1 MHPIAAFCRRN
12 LNALGLELYSI
23 AYPLL
28 PKDRRDWLFEKNV
41 NIVPAET
48 GVKIIDKD
56 EESIT
61 IGKFNKDGTYSD
73 KPFRILTT
81 TDIHLGDTPS
91 LRRKAMQMLAN
102 HIAQAKPDLVIFT
115 GDIILSKFQQLDSV
129 QFARFMEKTGVYWA
143 IVFGNHE
150 VHEEKGFYKWL
161 MLDSMRRYPH
171 CLALHGD
178 DSLYGYGNYRI
189 DIKNG
194 ENSLLQSLYL
204 FDSGRDIRERYYKDY
219 GVPEGMKGYDFLKP
233 EQIEWYKNCVR
244 RTEEKY
250 GKVKSMMYF
259 HIPLPEFEEYINVML
274 GGEAVSQVYDDGKS
288 FDLTV
293 KTSDASR
300 ATMDDIS
307 NLMID
312 AAGQKVPLSYVADIR
327 SVTGPNTINRENV
340 QRKIVI
346 SANVSER
353 DLRSVVNEIQDRVEA
368 NIRLPEGYH
377 IEYGGQFESEAAAS
391 RTLLLTSLMSLL
403 VIFMLL
409 YNEFKDVK
417 ESGVILLNL
426 PLALIGGVIILW
438 LTSGE
443 ISIPAIIG
451 FISLFG
457 IATRNGMLLI
467 SHYTHLRGEG
477 MGLRES
483 VIQGSLDRLNPILMT
498 ALSSA
503 LALIPLALNGDLPGN
518 EIQSPMATVILGGLL
533 TSTFLNGFII
543 PIVYLI
549 MNKNKE

>member
-150 VHEEKGFYKWL
+150 VREEKGFYKWL

-219 GVPEGMKGYDFLKP
+219 GVPDGMKGYDFLKP

-259 HIPLPEFEEYINVML
+259 HIPLPEFEHVMKL
-274 GGEAVSQVYDDGKS
+274 DENGQSTAGCMNPSAVRRSTAEC
-288 FDLTV
+288 LTPY
-293 KTSDASR
+293 A
-300 ATMDDIS
+300 
-307 NLMID
+307 
-312 AAGQKVPLSYVADIR
+312 
-327 SVTGPNTINRENV
+327 
-340 QRKIVI
+340 
-346 SANVSER
+346 
-353 DLRSVVNEIQDRVEA
+353 
-368 NIRLPEGYH
+368 
-377 IEYGGQFESEAAAS
+377 
-391 RTLLLTSLMSLL
+391 
-403 VIFMLL
+403 
-409 YNEFKDVK
+409 
-417 ESGVILLNL
+417 
-426 PLALIGGVIILW
+426 
-438 LTSGE
+438 
-443 ISIPAIIG
+443 
-451 FISLFG
+451 
-457 IATRNGMLLI
+457 
-467 SHYTHLRGEG
+467 
-477 MGLRES
+477 
-483 VIQGSLDRLNPILMT
+483 
-498 ALSSA
+498 SSA
-503 LALIPLALNGDLPGN
+503 ALRRSTADTTM
-518 EIQSPMATVILGGLL
+518 ST
-533 TSTFLNGFII
+533 TSVRTTKGSASYTASAADTRHT
-543 PIVYLI
+543 PWARTSAGRR
-549 MNKNKE
+549 KSGCRA

>member
-73 KPFRILTT
+73 RPFRILTT

-115 GDIILSKFQQLDSV
+115 GDIILSKFQQLDAV

-219 GVPEGMKGYDFLKP
+219 GVPDGMKGYDFLKP

-250 GKVKSMMYF
+250 RKVKSMMYF
-259 HIPLPEFEEYINVML
+259 HIPLPEFEHVMKL
-274 GGEAVSQVYDDGKS
+274 DENGQYVPTGEA
-288 FDLTV
+288 
-293 KTSDASR
+293 
-300 ATMDDIS
+300 
-307 NLMID
+307 
-312 AAGQKVPLSYVADIR
+312 
-327 SVTGPNTINRENV
+327 
-340 QRKIVI
+340 KIF
-346 SANVSER
+346 
-353 DLRSVVNEIQDRVEA
+353 
-368 NIRLPEGYH
+368 
-377 IEYGGQFESEAAAS
+377 YGG
-391 RTLLLTSLMSLL
+391 M
-403 VIFMLL
+403 
-409 YNEFKDVK
+409 Y
-417 ESGVILLNL
+417 
-426 PLALIGGVIILW
+426 
-438 LTSGE
+438 
-443 ISIPAIIG
+443 
-451 FISLFG
+451 
-457 IATRNGMLLI
+457 
-467 SHYTHLRGEG
+467 
-477 MGLRES
+477 ES
-483 VIQGSLDRLNPILMT
+483 VGCSPFNSGMFDVICELGSTQAVYCGHDHVNDFC
-498 ALSSA
+498 A
-503 LALIPLALNGDLPGN
+503 NYK
-518 EIQSPMATVILGGLL
+518 GGLL
-533 TSTFLNGFII
+533 HIQPVRRIRDIHHGHELRLAGGKVDAGRDDNRDSARRQHNGRQTLQPRLSQAPRAVQRRKTGIRRKQEKII
-543 PIVYLI
+543 WHQAKII
-549 MNKNKE
+549 SNMCSNS

>member
-48 GVKIIDKD
+48 GVKIIDRD
-56 EESIT
+56 EESVT

-73 KPFRILTT
+73 RPFRILTT

-115 GDIILSKFQQLDSV
+115 GDIILSKFQQLDAV

-150 VHEEKGFYKWL
+150 VREEKGFYKWL

-250 GKVKSMMYF
+250 RKVKSMMYF
-259 HIPLPEFEEYINVML
+259 HIPLPEFEHVMKL
-274 GGEAVSQVYDDGKS
+274 DENGQYVPTGEA
-288 FDLTV
+288 
-293 KTSDASR
+293 
-300 ATMDDIS
+300 
-307 NLMID
+307 
-312 AAGQKVPLSYVADIR
+312 
-327 SVTGPNTINRENV
+327 
-340 QRKIVI
+340 KIF
-346 SANVSER
+346 
-353 DLRSVVNEIQDRVEA
+353 
-368 NIRLPEGYH
+368 
-377 IEYGGQFESEAAAS
+377 YGG
-391 RTLLLTSLMSLL
+391 M
-403 VIFMLL
+403 
-409 YNEFKDVK
+409 Y
-417 ESGVILLNL
+417 
-426 PLALIGGVIILW
+426 
-438 LTSGE
+438 
-443 ISIPAIIG
+443 
-451 FISLFG
+451 
-457 IATRNGMLLI
+457 
-467 SHYTHLRGEG
+467 
-477 MGLRES
+477 ES
-483 VIQGSLDRLNPILMT
+483 VGCSPFNSGMFDAICELGSTQAVYCGHDHVNDFCANYKGVCFIYSQCGGYETYTMGTNFGWPEEKWIQGVTITEILPDG
-498 ALSSA
+498 S
-503 LALIPLALNGDLPGN
+503 I
-518 EIQSPMATVILGGLL
+518 TVGRR
-533 TSTFLNGFII
+533 FNRD
-543 PIVYLI
+543 YLKRPEQF
-549 MNKNKE
+549 NAEKQAYEESKRK

>member
-73 KPFRILTT
+73 RPFRILTT

-115 GDIILSKFQQLDSV
+115 GDIILSKFQQLDAV

-219 GVPEGMKGYDFLKP
+219 GVPDGMKGYDFLKP

-259 HIPLPEFEEYINVML
+259 HIPLPEFEHVMKL
-274 GGEAVSQVYDDGKS
+274 DENGQYVPTGEA
-288 FDLTV
+288 
-293 KTSDASR
+293 
-300 ATMDDIS
+300 
-307 NLMID
+307 
-312 AAGQKVPLSYVADIR
+312 
-327 SVTGPNTINRENV
+327 
-340 QRKIVI
+340 KIF
-346 SANVSER
+346 
-353 DLRSVVNEIQDRVEA
+353 
-368 NIRLPEGYH
+368 
-377 IEYGGQFESEAAAS
+377 YGG
-391 RTLLLTSLMSLL
+391 M
-403 VIFMLL
+403 
-409 YNEFKDVK
+409 Y
-417 ESGVILLNL
+417 
-426 PLALIGGVIILW
+426 
-438 LTSGE
+438 
-443 ISIPAIIG
+443 
-451 FISLFG
+451 
-457 IATRNGMLLI
+457 
-467 SHYTHLRGEG
+467 
-477 MGLRES
+477 ES
-483 VIQGSLDRLNPILMT
+483 VGCSPFNSGMFDAICEFGSTQAVYCGHDHINDFCANYKGVCFIY
-498 ALSSA
+498 S
-503 LALIPLALNGDLPGN
+503 
-518 EIQSPMATVILGGLL
+518 QCGGYE
-533 TSTFLNGFII
+533 TYTMGTNFGW
-543 PIVYLI
+543 P
-549 MNKNKE
+549 E

>member
-56 EESIT
+56 EESVT

-115 GDIILSKFQQLDSV
+115 GDIILSKFQQLDAV

-150 VHEEKGFYKWL
+150 VREEKGFYKWL
-161 MLDSMRRYPH
+161 MLDSMRCYPH

-233 EQIEWYKNCVR
+233 EQIEWYKTACAGRKRN
-244 RTEEKY
+244 TEK
-250 GKVKSMMYF
+250 
-259 HIPLPEFEEYINVML
+259 
-274 GGEAVSQVYDDGKS
+274 
-288 FDLTV
+288 
-293 KTSDASR
+293 
-300 ATMDDIS
+300 
-307 NLMID
+307 
-312 AAGQKVPLSYVADIR
+312 
-327 SVTGPNTINRENV
+327 
-340 QRKIVI
+340 
-346 SANVSER
+346 
-353 DLRSVVNEIQDRVEA
+353 
-368 NIRLPEGYH
+368 
-377 IEYGGQFESEAAAS
+377 
-391 RTLLLTSLMSLL
+391 
-403 VIFMLL
+403 
-409 YNEFKDVK
+409 
-417 ESGVILLNL
+417 
-426 PLALIGGVIILW
+426 
-438 LTSGE
+438 
-443 ISIPAIIG
+443 
-451 FISLFG
+451 
-457 IATRNGMLLI
+457 
-467 SHYTHLRGEG
+467 
-477 MGLRES
+477 
-483 VIQGSLDRLNPILMT
+483 
-498 ALSSA
+498 
-503 LALIPLALNGDLPGN
+503 
-518 EIQSPMATVILGGLL
+518 
-533 TSTFLNGFII
+533 
-543 PIVYLI
+543 
-549 MNKNKE
+549 

>member
-48 GVKIIDKD
+48 GVKIIDRD

-73 KPFRILTT
+73 RPFRILTT

-250 GKVKSMMYF
+250 RKVKSMMYF
-259 HIPLPEFEEYINVML
+259 HIPLPEFEHVMKL
-274 GGEAVSQVYDDGKS
+274 DENGQYVPTGEA
-288 FDLTV
+288 
-293 KTSDASR
+293 
-300 ATMDDIS
+300 
-307 NLMID
+307 
-312 AAGQKVPLSYVADIR
+312 
-327 SVTGPNTINRENV
+327 
-340 QRKIVI
+340 KITKGY
-346 SANVSER
+346 
-353 DLRSVVNEIQDRVEA
+353 
-368 NIRLPEGYH
+368 RLPAAHVIHTVGPVYRD
-377 IEYGGQFESEAAAS
+377 GGHHEPELLASCYRNSLRLAVENGLKTIAFPCISTGVYRYPKLEAARIAF
-391 RTLLLTSLMSLL
+391 REITRFLAVYPGFEQVIVVCFGPEDFNIYNRLL
-403 VIFMLL
+403 
-409 YNEFKDVK
+409 
-417 ESGVILLNL
+417 
-426 PLALIGGVIILW
+426 A
-438 LTSGE
+438 
-443 ISIPAIIG
+443 
-451 FISLFG
+451 
-457 IATRNGMLLI
+457 
-467 SHYTHLRGEG
+467 EG
-477 MGLRES
+477 PE
-483 VIQGSLDRLNPILMT
+483 
-498 ALSSA
+498 A
-503 LALIPLALNGDLPGN
+503 
-518 EIQSPMATVILGGLL
+518 
-533 TSTFLNGFII
+533 
-543 PIVYLI
+543 
-549 MNKNKE
+549 